1 MWLQQAK
8 SNSQEW
14 DLPRKTKRAVER
26 DALLAIRI
34 AWAMMSCSLVK
45 ERLIYIVDLEDKD
58 LAKTEDID
66 GLDSV
71 LATTIVYLLRH

>member
-1 MWLQQAK
+1 
-8 SNSQEW
+8 
-14 DLPRKTKRAVER
+14 
-26 DALLAIRI
+26 
-34 AWAMMSCSLVK
+34 MSCSLVK